1 MKTAAEHETELGILD
16 ACITVS
22 AEINE
27 KDEEQYNQL
36 VIDISQRVDS
46 AFQQQIRI
54 PYVTRSQIL
63 RLAKNIEKLAKY
75 FPIK

>member
-16 ACITVS
+16 ACITVG

-75 FPIK
+75 FPTK